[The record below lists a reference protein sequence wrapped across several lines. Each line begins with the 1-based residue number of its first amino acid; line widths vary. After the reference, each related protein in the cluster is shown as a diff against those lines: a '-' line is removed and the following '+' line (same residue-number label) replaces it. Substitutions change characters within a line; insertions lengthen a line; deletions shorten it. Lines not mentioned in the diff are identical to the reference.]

1 LDIVGYSS
9 IWLLAFVGAALV
21 FVPVGALA
29 GVCVAASPIADLN
42 PFILGIVCGSAEAVG
57 ELTGYA
63 AGVGG
68 KVVFNHNR
76 FYLRFKSLFER
87 YAGLTLF
94 FGSIIP
100 NPLFD
105 VMGIAAGSILY
116 PIRKFLL
123 LVFLGK
129 VIKFTWVALGCFWGL
144 NTFL

>member
-29 GVCVAASPIADLN
+29 GVCVAASPLADLN

-76 FYLRFKSLFER
+76 FYLRSRVCSSGTLDSPCSSEALSLTRYLMLWALLLAASSTR
-87 YAGLTLF
+87 YASSF
-94 FGSIIP
+94 CWFSW
-100 NPLFD
+100 
-105 VMGIAAGSILY
+105 A
-116 PIRKFLL
+116 R
-123 LVFLGK
+123 
-129 VIKFTWVALGCFWGL
+129 
-144 NTFL
+144 